1 MNLLNYLTERSGGA
15 TLLTRPYN
23 FQMRLRIFRNTIV
36 TIYIYGSIVNP
47 RTISHSLDLVVQA
60 VLFAISFP
68 EYACSCHYITREQAY
83 SGNEIVLFVAFLV
96 RVCCVCFF
104 LTRLRGKFWNVN
116 KGYKDGRMQRC
127 QNNVGY
133 QYTIYN
139 LQGIMLLLRCDMNW
153 YKIWKFFSQLWR
165 WFAYNM
171 YVNIL
176 QIVFILR

>member
-60 VLFAISFP
+60 VLF
-68 EYACSCHYITREQAY
+68 
-83 SGNEIVLFVAFLV
+83 VAFLV

-116 KGYKDGRMQRC
+116 KGYKNGRMQRC

-133 QYTIYN
+133 QYTILYN

-165 WFAYNM
+165 
-171 YVNIL
+171 
-176 QIVFILR
+176 